1 MDMQTVASAAASRT
15 CEKWPV
21 PFCEQVPSGGP
32 CGRRSASFRR
42 RFNPLCRWW
51 SSTWCTVMLQ
61 VFMDLSPVHNAT
73 RTPKTNAS
81 VLNYAA
87 THDRMC
93 KHTRAQEY
101 QPIVAE
107 NEHHLFVIVALRRPA
122 SPHSCGAVCFVT
134 RRCQNRAMKSLEVQ
148 PSKFCWV
155 TKFICTRVISSS
167 S

>member
-1 MDMQTVASAAASRT
+1 M
-15 CEKWPV
+15 
-21 PFCEQVPSGGP
+21 
-32 CGRRSASFRR
+32 
-42 RFNPLCRWW
+42 
-51 SSTWCTVMLQ
+51 
-61 VFMDLSPVHNAT
+61 HNAT

-122 SPHSCGAVCFVT
+122 SPHSCGVFRDKAILTTLDNALSRF
-134 RRCQNRAMKSLEVQ
+134 
-148 PSKFCWV
+148 
-155 TKFICTRVISSS
+155 
-167 S
+167 

>member
-1 MDMQTVASAAASRT
+1 M
-15 CEKWPV
+15 
-21 PFCEQVPSGGP
+21 
-32 CGRRSASFRR
+32 
-42 RFNPLCRWW
+42 
-51 SSTWCTVMLQ
+51 
-61 VFMDLSPVHNAT
+61 HNAT

-134 RRCQNRAMKSLEVQ
+134 RRCQNRNFIARSPTEQILLGNQVHLYQGNFIVQ
-148 PSKFCWV
+148 LSKFCLVIVLYQGGARTWGEV
-155 TKFICTRVISSS
+155 RAPTGTKR
-167 S
+167 